1 MKKNKAQTPS
11 FLVGGAKFVA
21 DGVTRDINGYPLKE
35 GQIDMNQ
42 VKKETLK
49 YQRAVG
55 ARGSNTTAK
64 KQKRK

>member
-1 MKKNKAQTPS
+1 MKKITTPS

-21 DGVTRDINGYPLKE
+21 DGVSRDINGYPLKDDA
-35 GQIDMNQ
+35 IDMNQ

-55 ARGSNTTAK
+55 ARGTNTAPK
-64 KQKRK
+64 KKKR